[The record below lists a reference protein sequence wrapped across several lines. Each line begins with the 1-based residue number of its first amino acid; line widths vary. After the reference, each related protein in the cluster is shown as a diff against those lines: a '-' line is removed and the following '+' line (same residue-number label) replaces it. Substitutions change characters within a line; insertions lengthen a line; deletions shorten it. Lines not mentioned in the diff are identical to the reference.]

1 MIQDYY
7 YQHQKK
13 EEARREDEI
22 TKILNDWI
30 QADRVK
36 KIARDE
42 ARKESKNFLDAHS
55 RDIQIEV
62 DKRSIAS
69 VRDALFRAF

>member
-30 QADRVK
+30 
-36 KIARDE
+36 
-42 ARKESKNFLDAHS
+42 
-55 RDIQIEV
+55 
-62 DKRSIAS
+62 
-69 VRDALFRAF
+69 